1 MPLSRHIPMQN
12 AHAERSLRVNS
23 NGLGVMKFIKAAAL
37 AAALATGAVSVSA
50 PVSLAQ
56 ELVSVVDT
64 ATGVASWYG
73 GKFHGRRTA
82 SGETYNQHALTAAHR
97 TLPFGTEVVVTNQ
110 NTGKSVVVRINDRGP
125 FTGGRIID
133 LSHKAASQIGMINS
147 GTARVTLEIIGGA

>member
-1 MPLSRHIPMQN
+1 MGP
-12 AHAERSLRVNS
+12 
-23 NGLGVMKFIKAAAL
+23 MKFIKSAAL
-37 AAALATGAVSVSA
+37 AAVLSTGAVSLAA

-56 ELVSVVDT
+56 ELVAVVQT

-110 NTGKSVVVRINDRGP
+110 NNGKSVVVRINDRGP
-125 FTGGRIID
+125 FSGGRIID

-147 GTARVTLEIIGGA
+147 GTARVRLEVIGGA

>member
-1 MPLSRHIPMQN
+1 MGMGP
-12 AHAERSLRVNS
+12 
-23 NGLGVMKFIKAAAL
+23 MKFIKSAAL
-37 AAALATGAVSVSA
+37 AAVLSTGAVSLAA

-56 ELVSVVDT
+56 ELVAVVQT

-110 NTGKSVVVRINDRGP
+110 NNGKSVVVRINDRGP
-125 FTGGRIID
+125 FSGGRIID

-147 GTARVTLEIIGGA
+147 GTARVRLEVIGGA

>member
-1 MPLSRHIPMQN
+1 
-12 AHAERSLRVNS
+12 
-23 NGLGVMKFIKAAAL
+23 MKFIKAAAL